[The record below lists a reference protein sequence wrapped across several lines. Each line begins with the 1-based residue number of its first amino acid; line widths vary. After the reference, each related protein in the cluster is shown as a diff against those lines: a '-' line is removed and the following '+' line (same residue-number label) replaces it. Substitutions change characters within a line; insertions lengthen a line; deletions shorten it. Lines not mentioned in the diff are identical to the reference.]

1 MSLEDEGSE
10 RQCMN
15 HRGQLVGM
23 SADDSR
29 RPGAQ
34 LRKCPTEMTRISHR
48 VASWARGE
56 DPPPGQLEVGGT
68 LRRGSL
74 GGQVGGTGHRARSAT
89 PLHFL
94 ELAAKTPRGKDHRCD
109 LISAKARQQT
119 KVRSSDCASHFQK
132 KMPRIWK
139 QRPLCWLAGRW
150 DRGPRGGLVQA

>member
-10 RQCMN
+10 RQCTN

-48 VASWARGE
+48 VASSARGE

-74 GGQVGGTGHRARSAT
+74 GGQDGGAGHRARSAT

-94 ELAAKTPRGKDHRCD
+94 ELAAKTPRGQDHRCD

-119 KVRSSDCASHFQK
+119 KVRSSDVRLIFKRKCPGF
-132 KMPRIWK
+132 
-139 QRPLCWLAGRW
+139 GN
-150 DRGPRGGLVQA
+150 RGPFVG

>member
-1 MSLEDEGSE
+1 MPYRDDEDI
-10 RQCMN
+10 
-15 HRGQLVGM
+15 
-23 SADDSR
+23 
-29 RPGAQ
+29 AQ
-34 LRKCPTEMTRISHR
+34 SGLF
-48 VASWARGE
+48 ARGE

-119 KVRSSDCASHFQK
+119 KVRSSDVRLIFKRKCPGF
-132 KMPRIWK
+132 
-139 QRPLCWLAGRW
+139 GN
-150 DRGPRGGLVQA
+150 RGPFVG